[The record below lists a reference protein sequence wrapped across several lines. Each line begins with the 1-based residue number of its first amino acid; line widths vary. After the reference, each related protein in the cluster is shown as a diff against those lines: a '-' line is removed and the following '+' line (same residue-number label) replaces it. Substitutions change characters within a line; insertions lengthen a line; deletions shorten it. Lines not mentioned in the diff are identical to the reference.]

1 MVCETFARKKSA
13 LRTILGQMDVPPM
26 RTQLRRTD
34 VRWLG
39 RNLQIRNGDHP
50 MFETASGLI
59 RWMLKNWPDK
69 EGIKDA

>member
-1 MVCETFARKKSA
+1 MDRETFARKKSA
-13 LRTILGQMDVPPM
+13 LRTILEQMDVPLT
-26 RTQLRRTD
+26 RIQLRRTD

-59 RWMLKNWPDK
+59 RWLLKNWPEK
-69 EGIKDA
+69 VS